1 MFVRIGVQ
9 GGITMAYMVFKVGAQ
24 RVSCTVYDGEQP
36 KERSG
41 FDVLGAD
48 EQIVAKM
55 KRLIKL
61 YGAFYTLKSV
71 CVLTENGDFKE
82 KTLQKLPVTVGKFSA
97 EDTVKNT
104 CQMYDTNN

>member
-1 MFVRIGVQ
+1 
-9 GGITMAYMVFKVGAQ
+9 MAYMVFKVGAQ

-71 CVLTENGDFKE
+71 GVLTENGDFKE
-82 KTLQKLPVTVGKFSA
+82 KTLQKLPVTVGKLWLKTRSKTPA
-97 EDTVKNT
+97 KCMIQT
-104 CQMYDTNN
+104 TNCYL